1 MYLLYVLLDMFNVL
15 VIMSVARYVL
25 LRMCSSMCS
34 SVCIARWVLLHM
46 CCSICVARYALRV
59 VISVTQYALCT
70 KCCSIYVRCL
80 ICSVHLLL
88 YVLLDMLCV
97 LVIINVAQCAL
108 MYLFMCCSACS
119 MYLLWHVLVNM
130 VYVLII
136 VRAAQYT
143 PCALYCTYR

>member
-1 MYLLYVLLDMFNVL
+1 M
-15 VIMSVARYVL
+15 
-25 LRMCSSMCS
+25 
-34 SVCIARWVLLHM
+34 
-46 CCSICVARYALRV
+46 
-59 VISVTQYALCT
+59 
-70 KCCSIYVRCL
+70 
-80 ICSVHLLL
+80 HLLL